1 MVATATTEA
10 RDQIAIDQDRILW
23 DAEYRR
29 EVILRLKRLELEKSR
44 NRGMERPSQ
53 PQRAA

>member
-10 RDQIAIDQDRILW
+10 RDQVAIDQDRILW

-44 NRGMERPSQ
+44 SRGMDNPSQ
-53 PQRAA
+53 PQAA

>member
-44 NRGMERPSQ
+44 NRGIERPSQ

>member
-10 RDQIAIDQDRILW
+10 SDQVAIDQDRILW

-44 NRGMERPSQ
+44 SRGMDKPSQ
-53 PQRAA
+53 PQQAA

>member
-10 RDQIAIDQDRILW
+10 RDQVAIDQDRILW

-29 EVILRLKRLELEKSR
+29 EVILRLKRLELETSR
-44 NRGMERPSQ
+44 SRGMDKAPQ
-53 PQRAA
+53 PQQAA